1 MVTVVGGFS
10 NWCAWTGCLAET
22 GSEAGKVFSIAS
34 SSCPYRKS
42 NPYVLMV
49 QPARF
54 GLRNDVSHIGNVI
67 GSDLDRFAGVYDGCK
82 IVAKFYLVGGHTHRI
97 QNKKWLSEGRD
108 PHHQIPRD
116 PGWTPPSLRSRLSF
130 RYTQRVSVPHG
141 STLP

>member
-54 GLRNDVSHIGNVI
+54 GPRNDVSHIGNVI

-82 IVAKFYLVGGHTHRI
+82 IAGISIGNFRAGQLKRNYR
-97 QNKKWLSEGRD
+97 
-108 PHHQIPRD
+108 
-116 PGWTPPSLRSRLSF
+116 PPTRSF
-130 RYTQRVSVPHG
+130 VS
-141 STLP
+141 